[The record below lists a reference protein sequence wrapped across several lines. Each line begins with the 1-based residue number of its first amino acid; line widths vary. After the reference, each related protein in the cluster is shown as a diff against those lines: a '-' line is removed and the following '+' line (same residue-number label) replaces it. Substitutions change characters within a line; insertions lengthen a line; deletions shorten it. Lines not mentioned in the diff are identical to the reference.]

1 MEIDLQTILPHLI
14 GPQRT
19 SFFPGRHIIKNIV
32 VAQEVIPS
40 MRNNKGTKGQM
51 AIKMDLKKSYDR
63 LSWSFIHET
72 LLEAGIPTDFVQI
85 ILECITTIQMNLLR
99 NGEFINEF
107 RPSKGI
113 RQGDPISAY
122 IFVLFIERLGH
133 GICHTVNMGRWKPI
147 RLSQHCIFLTYLFF
161 ADDILLLAEALCEQA
176 TILCSVLDTYCS
188 RSGARLNKAKTQKK
202 FPLRMLSKMR
212 LKRLEYSKYAPFPL
226 SGY

>member
-1 MEIDLQTILPHLI
+1 MGIDLQTILPHLI

-63 LSWSFIHET
+63 LSRSFIHET

-85 ILECITTIQMNLLR
+85 IMECVTTIQMNLLR
-99 NGEFINEF
+99 NGELINEF

-176 TILCSVLDTYCS
+176 TILCSVLGTYCS
-188 RSGARLNKAKTQKK
+188 GSGARVNKAKTQNF

-212 LKRLEYSKYAPFPL
+212 LKRLEYSKYAPFSL

>member
-1 MEIDLQTILPHLI
+1 MLCTRQWQRWLEIDLQTILPHLI

-51 AIKMDLKKSYDR
+51 KIKMDLKKSYDR

-85 ILECITTIQMNLLR
+85 IMECVTTIQMNLLG
-99 NGEFINEF
+99 NGELINEF

-113 RQGDPISAY
+113 RRGSNIGLYFCSFHWETWPRHLSHC
-122 IFVLFIERLGH
+122 EH
-133 GICHTVNMGRWKPI
+133 GKVETNTTVPTLHFSYLSFLCWWHTFFSWGLVWASYHSLLCPW
-147 RLSQHCIFLTYLFF
+147 YL
-161 ADDILLLAEALCEQA
+161 L
-176 TILCSVLDTYCS
+176 
-188 RSGARLNKAKTQKK
+188 
-202 FPLRMLSKMR
+202 
-212 LKRLEYSKYAPFPL
+212 
-226 SGY
+226 